1 MKQIIKLFTIF
12 LMVVG
17 IVYSMSVEVK
27 AGRTESPNL
36 AEKFGYGEDVVIY
49 DCGTSTVDGFLKVHS
64 DSHSLKEGDIIEVQM
79 IYNGENNKI
88 GTYSGTNMKIEFDKN
103 LLEYMDT
110 TFEDDYLKTYRP
122 YLEVENRYD
131 DGIEW
136 MSGNNIDGFG
146 GNGRIA
152 KLQFK
157 VKKATE
163 SVQMYFRYIY
173 LCGLFWDSKNFDYY
187 DFRYSSD
194 LAMENDKTMQA
205 WLESGF
211 VVPGAEDIGKDW
223 EDVLTLTIE
232 DSDFV
237 PQKKSTLALTTTP
250 TQGTSDITVPINI
263 EKNDGFNL
271 LGLTLDYDPAL
282 FTYEALEIDD
292 ALKSKI
298 SLDSVY
304 EAPGSGRI
312 KASFIALD
320 DITDVGNF
328 LKLKLKV
335 KDGVSPGT
343 SSNVGVE
350 ITQVGNKAET
360 AMEGTG
366 TTCAVS
372 ITGTTTGEE
381 ETPAPGDV
389 NADKKIDLVDAV
401 YILQNYNQVREFTN
415 VQKTVADVDKN
426 GTVNLVDALMIMKY
440 FNGEITAF

>member
-12 LMVVG
+12 LMIVG
-17 IVYSMSVEVK
+17 IVFSMSVEVK
-27 AGRTESPNL
+27 AGRTESPDL
-36 AEKFGYGEDVVIY
+36 ASKTGYEVAY
-49 DCGTSTVDGFLKVHS
+49 DCGQSTVDGILHIDSNSCSLEVGDVVKVQ
-64 DSHSLKEGDIIEVQM
+64 I
-79 IYNGENNKI
+79 IYNGEKNKI
-88 GTYSGTNMKIEFDKN
+88 GTYHGIETDIGFDN
-103 LLEYMDT
+103 DILEYIQT
-110 TFEDDYLKTYRP
+110 TFEDDFIKTYGPDLIVDPWNEDIKAMHWRSMT
-122 YLEVENRYD
+122 YKEL
-131 DGIEW
+131 
-136 MSGNNIDGFG
+136 G
-146 GNGRIA
+146 GTECIGTLHFR
-152 KLQFK
+152 
-157 VKKATE
+157 VKKKVNAT
-163 SVQMYFRYIY
+163 RIY
-173 LCGLFWDSKNFDYY
+173 LFFTTLCGAFWNNQDSIEYY
-187 DFRYSSD
+187 QFFYDNNLSMMDDR
-194 LAMENDKTMQA
+194 TMQA

-211 VVPGAEDIGKDW
+211 VVPDAEDAGKGWADI
-223 EDVLTLTIE
+223 LTLNIQDTANQP
-232 DSDFV
+232 S
-237 PQKKSTLALTTTP
+237 STLTLTTTP

-304 EAPGSGRI
+304 EALGSGKI

-320 DITDVGNF
+320 DITDLGSF

-343 SSNVGVE
+343 NSNVGVE

-360 AMEGTG
+360 AMEGNG

-426 GTVNLVDALMIMKY
+426 GTVNLVDALMIMKF

>member
-1 MKQIIKLFTIF
+1 MKRKMKGIMICLLAAMISVFFAENVRAEKIF
-12 LMVVG
+12 SEEMTRIFG
-17 IVYSMSVEVK
+17 FNEVK
-27 AGRTESPNL
+27 CYLCGDSTEDGVVQLKTNATSLEEGEIIDVQVIYNGSTTADNLFYLKMEILYDTEVLEYVDYVLSDEHILKYKIEAMAEDGVYAEEFVDSFYRINSLELRMYTFREDVDDFDEDACIATFRYKIKKKTDAVRIDCMPEAGVRLDGGEKTEVKYSTTQN
-36 AEKFGYGEDVVIY
+36 GEDVA
-49 DCGTSTVDGFLKVHS
+49 
-64 DSHSLKEGDIIEVQM
+64 DI
-79 IYNGENNKI
+79 
-88 GTYSGTNMKIEFDKN
+88 
-103 LLEYMDT
+103 
-110 TFEDDYLKTYRP
+110 
-122 YLEVENRYD
+122 
-131 DGIEW
+131 
-136 MSGNNIDGFG
+136 
-146 GNGRIA
+146 
-152 KLQFK
+152 
-157 VKKATE
+157 
-163 SVQMYFRYIY
+163 
-173 LCGLFWDSKNFDYY
+173 
-187 DFRYSSD
+187 
-194 LAMENDKTMQA
+194 
-205 WLESGF
+205 
-211 VVPGAEDIGKDW
+211 
-223 EDVLTLTIE
+223 LTLNIT
-232 DSDFV
+232 DSASV
-237 PQKKSTLALTTTP
+237 PAKDSTLTLTTTP
-250 TQGTSDITVPINI
+250 TQGTSDIAVPINI

-271 LGLTLDYDPAL
+271 LGLTIDYDPTL

-343 SSNVGVE
+343 NSNVGVE

-381 ETPAPGDV
+381 ETPALGDV

-401 YILQNYNQVREFTN
+401 YILQNYNQVREFTD
-415 VQKTVADVDKN
+415 VQKTAADVNKDDSI
-426 GTVNLVDALMIMKY
+426 NLVDALMIMKY

>member
-1 MKQIIKLFTIF
+1 
-12 LMVVG
+12 
-17 IVYSMSVEVK
+17 
-27 AGRTESPNL
+27 
-36 AEKFGYGEDVVIY
+36 
-49 DCGTSTVDGFLKVHS
+49 
-64 DSHSLKEGDIIEVQM
+64 M

-152 KLQFK
+152 KLQ
-157 VKKATE
+157 
-163 SVQMYFRYIY
+163 
-173 LCGLFWDSKNFDYY
+173 WDSKNFDYY

>member
-1 MKQIIKLFTIF
+1 MKWKMRSIMICLFAGLISVIF
-12 LMVVG
+12 AENV
-17 IVYSMSVEVK
+17 
-27 AGRTESPNL
+27 R
-36 AEKFGYGEDVVIY
+36 AEKIFSEELTRIFGFNEEK
-49 DCGTSTVDGFLKVHS
+49 C
-64 DSHSLKEGDIIEVQM
+64 
-79 IYNGENNKI
+79 
-88 GTYSGTNMKIEFDKN
+88 
-103 LLEYMDT
+103 
-110 TFEDDYLKTYRP
+110 
-122 YLEVENRYD
+122 
-131 DGIEW
+131 
-136 MSGNNIDGFG
+136 
-146 GNGRIA
+146 
-152 KLQFK
+152 
-157 VKKATE
+157 
-163 SVQMYFRYIY
+163 Y
-173 LCGLFWDSKNFDYY
+173 LCGDSTEDGVVQLKTNATSLEEGEIIDVQVIYNSSKSDVDLDSSFSMEMLYDTEVLEYVDYKLS
-187 DFRYSSD
+187 DEHILKYSIIVHP
-194 LAMENDKTMQA
+194 
-205 WLESGF
+205 ESGDGAYEEEF
-211 VVPGAEDIGKDW
+211 VDSSYRINL
-223 EDVLTLTIE
+223 LTLTFYQGKKIFDE
-232 DSDFV
+232 DGCMATFRYKIKKKTDAVRIYGMPKVVTHSGSKYFTNENGEYVADILTLNITDSASV
-237 PQKKSTLALTTTP
+237 PAKDSTLTLTTTP
-250 TQGTSDITVPINI
+250 TQGTTDITVPINI

-320 DITDVGNF
+320 DITDLGSF

-343 SSNVGVE
+343 NSNVGVE

-360 AMEGTG
+360 AMEGNG
-366 TTCAVS
+366 TTCVVS

>member
-1 MKQIIKLFTIF
+1 MKQIVKISAVFF
-12 LMVVG
+12 MVCG
-17 IVYSMSVEVK
+17 IVFCMPQEAK
-27 AGRTESPNL
+27 AGRTESPEL
-36 AEKFGYGEDVVIY
+36 AEKLGWKDGAY
-49 DCGTSTVDGFLKVHS
+49 DCGTSTLDGFLKVHS

-88 GTYSGTNMKIEFDKN
+88 GTYLGTNMTIRFDKN

-110 TFEDDYLKTYRP
+110 SFEDDYLRTYRP
-122 YLEVENRYD
+122 YLEVRD
-131 DGIEW
+131 DDYGIDW
-136 MSGNNIDGFG
+136 MIGNDSKDFSGNGC
-146 GNGRIA
+146 IA
-152 KLQFK
+152 TLQFK
-157 VKKATE
+157 IKKATE
-163 SVQMYFRYIY
+163 SIQMYFYDIY
-173 LCGLFWDSKNFDYY
+173 LCGLFWDNKNFDQYEIIY
-187 DFRYSSD
+187 GSN
-194 LAMENDKTMQA
+194 LAMGDEKTMQA

-211 VVPGAEDIGKDW
+211 VVPDAEDTDEGW
-223 EDVLTLTIE
+223 SDVLTLTIE
-232 DSDFV
+232 DTDSA
-237 PQKKSTLALTTTP
+237 PQKNAALTFTTTP

-271 LGLTLDYDPAL
+271 LGLTIDYDPSL
-282 FTYEALEIDD
+282 FTYESLDIDE

-320 DITDVGNF
+320 DITDLGNF

-343 SSNVGVE
+343 NSNVGVE

-372 ITGTTTGEE
+372 ITDGGSSEE
-381 ETPAPGDV
+381 PMPALGDV

-415 VQKTVADVDKN
+415 VQKTAADVNKDDSI
-426 GTVNLVDALMIMKY
+426 NLVDALMIMKY